1 MDRDFEERER
11 VRLAEQREYE
21 KRLRREED
29 AARAT
34 GDPKPFFE

>member
-1 MDRDFEERER
+1 MDRDFEERKR
-11 VRLAEQREYE
+11 VRSEQREYE